1 MIDTKN
7 ITILCKVVDNF
18 GDIGFVY
25 RLSRALTER
34 DGRLRLRLIVSDLPS
49 FAAIAPLVAPDK
61 SEQTGY
67 GWQIFDWNAADAC
80 TRSFTRQP
88 PAIILECFQCGRPD
102 WLESLLFD
110 KTADGAKN
118 DDFVQIVN
126 IDYLTAESYADD
138 FHLLKSGTRSARVKK
153 INVMPGFTAKTGGLI
168 LDNAFM
174 RSKNATHT
182 RATDDAPRTMTA
194 VFFSYERDC
203 APLVQALAQFQAQ
216 SNRSVRVLVAAGK
229 SRAPFLSAW
238 ERAGK
243 PFAAEP
249 LPFLP
254 QEDWDALLCAADWN
268 FVRGEDSLSRACL
281 AGVPFVWQPYPQDED
296 YHIVKLAALNERLRP
311 FFSPDAFAAY
321 DAYTRD
327 YALGK
332 DSAASLLRVLSFLPH
347 LRQYFAAFA
356 DYLIANGDL
365 ADHLLGWL
373 DTLHNP
379 SSRFIL

>member
-25 RLSRALTER
+25 RLARALTEQ

-49 FAAIAPLVAPDK
+49 FAALAPLVAPDK
-61 SEQTGY
+61 NEQTCY
-67 GWQIFDWNAADAC
+67 GWQVFDWNAADVC
-80 TRSFTRQP
+80 TRSFTQQP
-88 PAIILECFQCGRPD
+88 PAVILECFQCGRPD

-110 KTADGAKN
+110 KPAGGAHN

-126 IDYLTAESYADD
+126 IDYLTAESYAED
-138 FHLLKSGTRSARVKK
+138 FHLLKSGTRSIRVKK
-153 INVMPGFTAKTGGLI
+153 INVMPGFTAKTGGLL

-174 RSKNATHT
+174 QGKKKAARA
-182 RATDDAPRTMTA
+182 RATGNAPRTMTA

-203 APLVQALAQFQAQ
+203 APLVQALARFQAQ
-216 SNRSVRVLVAAGK
+216 SDVPVRVLVAAGK

-281 AGVPFVWQPYPQDED
+281 AGIPFVWQPYPQDDD
-296 YHIVKLAALNERLRP
+296 YHLVKLAALNERLRP
-311 FFSPDAFAAY
+311 FFSPGAFAAY

-332 DSAASLLRVLSFLPH
+332 DRADSLLRVLSFLPQ

-356 DYLIANGDL
+356 DHLIANGNL

-373 DTLHNP
+373 GALHNP
-379 SSRFIL
+379 

>member
-25 RLSRALTER
+25 RLARALTER

-49 FAAIAPLVAPDK
+49 FAAIAPLVTPDK
-61 SEQTGY
+61 SEQTCY
-67 GWQIFDWNAADAC
+67 GWQIFDWNAADVC
-80 TRSFTRQP
+80 MRSFTQKP
-88 PAIILECFQCGRPD
+88 PAVILECFQCGRPD

-110 KTADGAKN
+110 KATDGAKN
-118 DDFVQIVN
+118 DGFVQIAN

-174 RSKNATHT
+174 RSKHAAHM
-182 RATDDAPRTMTA
+182 RTTGDTPCMMTA

-203 APLVQALAQFQAQ
+203 MPLVRALAQFQAQ
-216 SNRSVRVLVAAGK
+216 SDIPVRVLVAAGK

-254 QEDWDALLCAADWN
+254 QETWDALLCAADWN

-321 DAYTRD
+321 DAYTRA

-332 DSAASLLRVLSFLPH
+332 DSADSLLRVLSFLPQ
-347 LRQYFAAFA
+347 LRISFAAFA
-356 DYLIANGDL
+356 DHLIANGDL

>member
-25 RLSRALTER
+25 RLARALTEQ

-49 FAAIAPLVAPDK
+49 FAALAPLVAPDK
-61 SEQTGY
+61 NEQTCY
-67 GWQIFDWNAADAC
+67 GWQVFDWNAADVC
-80 TRSFTRQP
+80 TRSFTQQP
-88 PAIILECFQCGRPD
+88 PAVILECFQCGRPD

-110 KTADGAKN
+110 KPAGGAHN

-126 IDYLTAESYADD
+126 IDYLTAESYAED
-138 FHLLKSGTRSARVKK
+138 FHLLKSGTRSIRVKK
-153 INVMPGFTAKTGGLI
+153 INVMPGFTAKTGGLL

-174 RSKNATHT
+174 QGKKKAERA
-182 RATDDAPRTMTA
+182 RATGNAPRTMTA

-203 APLVQALAQFQAQ
+203 APLVQALARFQAQ
-216 SNRSVRVLVAAGK
+216 SDVPVRVLVAAGK

-281 AGVPFVWQPYPQDED
+281 AGIPFVWQPYPQDDD
-296 YHIVKLAALNERLRP
+296 YHLVKLAALNERLRP
-311 FFSPDAFAAY
+311 FFSPGAFAAY

-332 DSAASLLRVLSFLPH
+332 DRADSLLRVLSFLPQ

-356 DYLIANGDL
+356 DHLIANGNL

-373 DTLHNP
+373 GALHNP
-379 SSRFIL
+379 

>member
-25 RLSRALTER
+25 RLARALTEQ
-34 DGRLRLRLIVSDLPS
+34 DGRLCLRLIVSDLPS
-49 FAAIAPLVAPDK
+49 FAALAPLVAPDK
-61 SEQTGY
+61 NEQTCY
-67 GWQIFDWNAADAC
+67 GWQVFDWNAADVC
-80 TRSFTRQP
+80 TRSFTQQP
-88 PAIILECFQCGRPD
+88 PAVILECFQCGRPD

-110 KTADGAKN
+110 KPAGGAHN

-126 IDYLTAESYADD
+126 IDYLTAESYAED
-138 FHLLKSGTRSARVKK
+138 FHLLKSGTRSIRVKK
-153 INVMPGFTAKTGGLI
+153 INVMPGFTAKTGGLL

-174 RSKNATHT
+174 QGKKKAARA
-182 RATDDAPRTMTA
+182 RATGNAPRTMTA

-203 APLVQALAQFQAQ
+203 APLVQALARFQAQ
-216 SNRSVRVLVAAGK
+216 SDVPVRVLVAAGK

-281 AGVPFVWQPYPQDED
+281 AGIPFVWQPYPQDDD
-296 YHIVKLAALNERLRP
+296 YHLVKLAALNERLRP
-311 FFSPDAFAAY
+311 FFSPGAFAAY

-332 DSAASLLRVLSFLPH
+332 DRADSLLRVLSFLPQ

-356 DYLIANGDL
+356 DHLIANGNL

-373 DTLHNP
+373 GALHNP
-379 SSRFIL
+379 

>member
-1 MIDTKN
+1 
-7 ITILCKVVDNF
+7 
-18 GDIGFVY
+18 
-25 RLSRALTER
+25 
-34 DGRLRLRLIVSDLPS
+34 
-49 FAAIAPLVAPDK
+49 
-61 SEQTGY
+61 
-67 GWQIFDWNAADAC
+67 
-80 TRSFTRQP
+80 
-88 PAIILECFQCGRPD
+88 
-102 WLESLLFD
+102 
-110 KTADGAKN
+110 
-118 DDFVQIVN
+118 
-126 IDYLTAESYADD
+126 
-138 FHLLKSGTRSARVKK
+138 
-153 INVMPGFTAKTGGLI
+153 
-168 LDNAFM
+168 
-174 RSKNATHT
+174 
-182 RATDDAPRTMTA
+182 
-194 VFFSYERDC
+194 
-203 APLVQALAQFQAQ
+203 
-216 SNRSVRVLVAAGK
+216 
-229 SRAPFLSAW
+229 APFLSAW

-254 QEDWDALLCAADWN
+254 QETWDALLCAADWN

-332 DSAASLLRVLSFLPH
+332 DSADSLLRVLSFLPQ
-347 LRQYFAAFA
+347 LRKSFAAFA